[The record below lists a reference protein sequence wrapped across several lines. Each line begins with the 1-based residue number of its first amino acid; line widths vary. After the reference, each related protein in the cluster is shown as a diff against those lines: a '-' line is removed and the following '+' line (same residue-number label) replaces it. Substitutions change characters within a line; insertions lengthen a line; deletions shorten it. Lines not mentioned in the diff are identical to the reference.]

1 MLLSIIIYLNKVQIS
16 NENHLRIR
24 IIFNNMKNITPK
36 LIKLFKQGY
45 CTPQIA
51 KIANKIKEPST
62 TIHYNIKKLEKEG
75 AIKTYKAVFDYGK
88 INEGFCAYVFVK
100 LTSKAGADPDK
111 ILSEFA
117 RYEEVESAD
126 ILAGEWDIIL
136 KIRAKNQDEYYE
148 VLKSVLAREGIE
160 KTTSFISLKQ
170 FKTEFVLLL

>member
-1 MLLSIIIYLNKVQIS
+1 
-16 NENHLRIR
+16 
-24 IIFNNMKNITPK
+24 MKNITPK
-36 LIKLFKQGY
+36 LIRLFKEGY

-51 KIANKIKEPST
+51 KIAKEIKEPAA

-88 INEGFCAYVFVK
+88 INEGFCAYVFIK

-111 ILSEFA
+111 ILRDFT
-117 RYEEVESAD
+117 RYEEVESVD

-136 KIRAKNQDEYYE
+136 KIRAKNQDEYYK
-148 VLKSVLAREGIE
+148 VLKNVLAREGIE
-160 KTTSFISLKQ
+160 KTTSFISMKQ